1 MRIVITNQDGKD
13 IIIDVTNP
21 SVLFQKTFS
30 LEQNEKDSLLGSI
43 LCAYDESNDYKTK
56 MHEKYVRRLRQ
67 NILPEK
73 RH

>member
-1 MRIVITNQDGKD
+1 MRIVITNQDGRD

-30 LEQNEKDSLLGSI
+30 LEQKDKDLLLESI

-56 MHEKYVRRLRQ
+56 MHEKYVRRFRRKTHQ
-67 NILPEK
+67 
-73 RH
+73 H

>member
-30 LEQNEKDSLLGSI
+30 LEQNEKDSLLESI

-56 MHEKYVRRLRQ
+56 MHEKYVRRLRRKTHQ
-67 NILPEK
+67 
-73 RH
+73 H

>member
-30 LEQNEKDSLLGSI
+30 LEQKEKDSLLESI

-56 MHEKYVRRLRQ
+56 MHEKYVRRLRRKTHQ
-67 NILPEK
+67 
-73 RH
+73 H